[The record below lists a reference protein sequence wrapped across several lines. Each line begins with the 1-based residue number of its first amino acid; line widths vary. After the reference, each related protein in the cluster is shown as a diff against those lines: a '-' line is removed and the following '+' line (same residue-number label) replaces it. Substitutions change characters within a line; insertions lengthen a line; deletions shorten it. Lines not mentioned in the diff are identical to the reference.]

1 MEGGGDTGYS
11 RVIDQPVRA
20 AIILALT
27 LALLASRRMRA
38 DLVAVLALFAATV
51 AGVVPPAEAFAGFAS
66 PVVAVAALVMVAGSA
81 VRGSGVIDLAL
92 RRLGPLLRWPP
103 ARGPVVGLLAIVTA
117 AGIGPA
123 SAFLGLLPGAVAL
136 SRRGGRATTH
146 SAGPLLLALLFAT
159 ALGGLA
165 MVTATIPNLIV
176 SATRAAAT
184 GRPLRVFAL
193 LPVGGILA
201 LIGLVGL
208 VFLFFGARLA
218 RGGRLEVGGGQGLL
232 NTVEG
237 YTSELFVP
245 AGSPLVGRTI
255 YGLES
260 EAGYGVRV
268 TAVIREE
275 HRRIAPRPDWPIEAS
290 DIVVLACEPETL
302 QRLMEQFELRIV
314 GHRRDFGG
322 VRAAVVEAVIT
333 PASELVGQSPLA
345 SALEPRHHV
354 SLLAIGRSGAQPTM
368 RLARITLRAGDVL
381 VLQGALD
388 EMPGRLAALGCLP
401 LAERRLR
408 LGRQRQV
415 LAPAALLAAGLLV
428 AGFGTAALPV
438 ALLGAAL
445 AIVLSRA
452 MSVEDVY
459 TGVSWPV
466 LVLVG
471 ALLPVVAAGQ
481 AAIAAT
487 GLAAALGAAASGVPA
502 VLLVTGTLLASLLVA
517 VAVGAI
523 PAALVLAPLAAD
535 FARALEGGVNPLLVT
550 VALGTS
556 AALIPWREGRPALA
570 EAGLRSR
577 AVWRLA
583 WPLAL
588 VLLLAGPPLILA
600 FWPWRPA

>member
-1 MEGGGDTGYS
+1 ML
-11 RVIDQPVRA
+11 IDPPIRA
-20 AIILALT
+20 AVILAVT

-38 DLVAVLALFAATV
+38 DLVAVLALFAAMV
-51 AGVVPPAEAFAGFAS
+51 AGVVAPDQAFAGFAS
-66 PVVAVAALVMVAGSA
+66 PVVAVAALVMVAGAA

-103 ARGPVVGLLAIVTA
+103 ARGPVMGLLAIVTA

-123 SAFLGLLPGAVAL
+123 PAFAGLLPGAVAL
-136 SRRGGRATTH
+136 ARRGGRATTH
-146 SAGPLLLALLFAT
+146 TAGPLLLALLFAT

-176 SATRAAAT
+176 SAARVAAI
-184 GRPLRVFAL
+184 GRPLKVFAL
-193 LPVGGILA
+193 LPAGGCLA
-201 LIGLVGL
+201 LIGLAGL

-218 RGGRLEVGGGQGLL
+218 RGGRLEAGGGQGLQDV
-232 NTVEG
+232 VEG
-237 YTSELFVP
+237 YTSELSVP
-245 AGSPLVGRTI
+245 PGSPLVGRTI
-255 YGLES
+255 SALEA

-268 TAVIREE
+268 MAVIREE
-275 HRRIAPRPDWPIEAS
+275 HRRIAPRPDWPIEGG
-290 DIVVLACEPETL
+290 DIVVLACEPDTL
-302 QRLMEQFELRIV
+302 QRLMEQFGLRIV
-314 GHRRDFGG
+314 GHRRELG
-322 VRAAVVEAVIT
+322 VGRAAVVEAVIT

-345 SALEPRHHV
+345 SALEQRHHL
-354 SLLAIGRSGAQPTM
+354 SLLAIGRSGAQPTI
-368 RLARITLRAGDVL
+368 RLARTTLRAGDVL

-415 LAPAALLAAGLLV
+415 LAPVALLTAGLLL
-428 AGFGTAALPV
+428 AGTSTAVLPV
-438 ALLGAAL
+438 ALLGVVL
-445 AIVLSRA
+445 ATVLAQA
-452 MSVEDVY
+452 MSIEDVY
-459 TGVSWPV
+459 AGVSWPT

-471 ALLPVVAAGQ
+471 ALLPLTTVTS

-487 GLAAALGAAASGVPA
+487 GLAGTLAAAASVLPVVALVGV
-502 VLLVTGTLLASLLVA
+502 TLLLCLLVA

-535 FARALEGGVNPLLVT
+535 LGRALGAGVNPLLVT

-556 AALIPWREGRPALA
+556 AALLPWREARTALA
-570 EAGLRSR
+570 DAGLRSR